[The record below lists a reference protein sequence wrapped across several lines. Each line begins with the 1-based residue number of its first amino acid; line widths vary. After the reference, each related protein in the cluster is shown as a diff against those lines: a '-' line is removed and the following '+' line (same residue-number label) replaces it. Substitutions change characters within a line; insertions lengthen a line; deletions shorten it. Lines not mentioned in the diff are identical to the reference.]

1 MGCST
6 KEEYIRTISLMSEA
20 RSQGDPIKMANASSE
35 LSEIKESKKS
45 QKSEDST
52 ASVDKP
58 KVYTYTPS
66 SDGGNNGSSGNGGN
80 GSSSDGGFTNSFNL
94 MLGISILL
102 VFGLIVAYLIK

>member
-6 KEEYIRTISLMSEA
+6 KEEYIRTVSLMSEA

-66 SDGGNNGSSGNGGN
+66 SDDGNNGSSGNGGS
-80 GSSSDGGFTNSFNL
+80 SSSDGGFTNSFNL
-94 MLGISILL
+94 ILGISILL